1 MTRASERSRTV
12 AAIRAGARSVRP
24 KEHPMADIGSSR
36 RVDPSHDTSSAVYG
50 TEPAPTAWTGWI
62 AFASFMMFLVGS
74 FQVIQGLVAIFDNG
88 YYHVTNSGLVVAI
101 DYTAWGWTHLVL
113 GILLILSGVGVL
125 AGNLAA
131 RVVAVVLAALSAIAN
146 MLFIEAYPVWSIIII
161 TVDVLVIYA
170 VTVHGREL
178 RGSTM

>member
-1 MTRASERSRTV
+1 
-12 AAIRAGARSVRP
+12 
-24 KEHPMADIGSSR
+24 MANIGSSPR
-36 RVDPSHDTSSAVYG
+36 ADASHDTSRAAYG
-50 TEPAPTAWTGWI
+50 TEPAPTAWTGWV

-74 FQVIQGLVAIFDNG
+74 FQVIQGIVAIFDDG
-88 YYHVTNSGLVVAI
+88 YYRVTNSGLVVNI
-101 DYTAWGWTHLVL
+101 DYTAWGWIHLLL

-131 RVVAVVLAALSAIAN
+131 RAVAVLLAGLSAIAN
-146 MLFIEAYPVWSIIII
+146 LVFIEAYPLWSVIII